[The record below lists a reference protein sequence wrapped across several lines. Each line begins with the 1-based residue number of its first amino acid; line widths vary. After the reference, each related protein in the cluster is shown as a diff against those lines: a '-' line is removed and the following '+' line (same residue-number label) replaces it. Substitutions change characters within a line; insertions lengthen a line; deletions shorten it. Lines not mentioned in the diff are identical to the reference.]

1 MAMPHFSVTYDVA
14 DVYQVMADLF
24 YSFWPLVA
32 AAIGLALAA
41 MVFSMIISIFGRWID
56 DRRG

>member
-1 MAMPHFSVTYDVA
+1 MPHLTVSYDVG

-24 YSFWPLVA
+24 QSFWPLVA
-32 AAIGLALAA
+32 AAIGLALTA
-41 MVFSMIISIFGRWID
+41 MVFSMIISVFGRWID